1 MNYDFEIKLSSKL
14 SLKST
19 WDKVAV
25 SRQRFFYT
33 FILIISYQK
42 WFNIKKYKKLIDLC
56 IGYLLCQKRYIEVTN
71 TYMKSTKKNLPWN
84 FIVCIKVGI
93 AECLP
98 KISGLYCRCLFLSK
112 WKVLFFQRTQH
123 CKKCPYSELFW
134 SAFFPHF
141 PAFRLNTERYCVSLD
156 PDISHMPLT
165 GLHTELAKA
174 PFWTMKRWHLY
185 NEDTVLGTF
194 EWTVIVKYTF

>member
-71 TYMKSTKKNLPWN
+71 IYMKSTKKNLPWN

-123 CKKCPYSELFW
+123 CVKSVRIRSYSG
-134 SAFFPHF
+134 PHF
-141 PAFRLNTERYCVSLD
+141 PPIFPHSDWIRR
-156 PDISHMPLT
+156 
-165 GLHTELAKA
+165 
-174 PFWTMKRWHLY
+174 
-185 NEDTVLGTF
+185 DTAYL
-194 EWTVIVKYTF
+194 